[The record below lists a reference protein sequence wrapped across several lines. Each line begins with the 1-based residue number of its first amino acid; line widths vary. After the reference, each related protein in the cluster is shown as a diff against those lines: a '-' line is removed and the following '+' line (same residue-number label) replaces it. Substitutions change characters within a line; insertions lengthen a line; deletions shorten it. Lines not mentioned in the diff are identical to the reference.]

1 MGDTKVVSKQGTVRV
16 KDGVELDLICSY
28 FGDRVFL
35 IITHLNKIGT
45 MVREKRRKKIFF

>member
-1 MGDTKVVSKQGTVRV
+1 MGDTTRVVSKQGTVRAE
-16 KDGVELDLICSY
+16 DGVELDLICSY

-45 MVREKRRKKIFF
+45 LVREKKGGK